1 MRRGFKTWCERT
13 AEDHRRA
20 IGFVVDKPLDPAQLA
35 QHLGVTV
42 WRPEDVPGLSP
53 DSLAQLVE
61 RDSDNWSA
69 VTLQIGPSR
78 LTIVNSAHP
87 PTRQR
92 NSIAHELAHLIL
104 AHKPSRID
112 VSEDGHLVLS
122 SFEGDEEKEA
132 DWLAGALLVP
142 REGLRRQYRRTQ
154 DHQRLA
160 EHFNISLPL
169 LEWRLRMTG
178 VAVQARRANAY
189 RSRGAAANMASR
201 RTGS

>member
-13 AEDHRRA
+13 AEDHRRSVGLA
-20 IGFVVDKPLDPAQLA
+20 LDKPLDPEQLA
-35 QHLGVTV
+35 EHLGVTV
-42 WRPEDVPGLSP
+42 WRPEDVPGLSQA
-53 DSLAQLVE
+53 SLSQLVE

-69 VTLQIGPSR
+69 VTLQVGPSR
-78 LTIVNSAHP
+78 LTIVNSAHS

-92 NSIAHELAHLIL
+92 SSIAHELAHLIL

-112 VSEDGHLVLS
+112 VSEDGYLVLS

-132 DWLAGALLVP
+132 DWLGGALLVP

-160 EHFNISLPL
+160 EHFSVSSQL

-189 RSRGAAANMASR
+189 RSRSVVGRAGR